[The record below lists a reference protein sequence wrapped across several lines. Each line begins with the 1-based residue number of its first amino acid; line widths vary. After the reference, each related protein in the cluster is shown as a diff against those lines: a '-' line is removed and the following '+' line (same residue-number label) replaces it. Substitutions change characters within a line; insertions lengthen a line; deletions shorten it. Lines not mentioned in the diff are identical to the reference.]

1 MKTINEQLNEVFRVA
16 GVQLNESTDWSVKEA
31 VQKIASEKGIS
42 NHDAMIEYSKRAGM
56 DWGEVYDLCMFGDE
70 HLSLGQAKKELAAE
84 EESFRNAQYAD
95 DFLYSNG
102 GWDSYQR
109 RIDYLKRVIKRLE
122 GKEPVNE
129 SYEAELRTNSNI
141 DSELAHQPWAKNPPE
156 VNNQEWTLVSYKDFD
171 IIVSH
176 YNEGSYDDED
186 DERFEVTIYPKG
198 QADDRE
204 PGIDYA
210 NSQSWIKCLEKIA
223 EVDRKY
229 HAGDYNK
236 DEPQDTGDEYDSD
249 YTKVDTEATKELS
262 EWMNKWVTKT
272 PLEQAIK
279 YVNDGMKAK
288 YGREYPKEEDESDYR
303 RELCSAAAKKF
314 NISLDKIIDK
324 IASDYVDSMPYVIQD
339 KQGNYSEI

>member
-1 MKTINEQLNEVFRVA
+1 MNQSDSFTYSFDPVDLDFAKQAVLNLVEKNEKLRKQLKDANKIIKNLLHAYPTNQESKDYFEKYYSKNVVDEILSNSKTQNSINEQIRETLRLA
-16 GVQLNESTDWSVKEA
+16 GVQLNESTDWSVKDA
-31 VQKIASEKGIS
+31 VSQIASEKGIS

-56 DWGEVYDLCMFGDE
+56 DWGEVYDLYMFGDE
-70 HLSLGQAKKELAAE
+70 HLSLEQAKKELAAE

-122 GKEPVNE
+122 GKEPVQE
-129 SYEAELRTNSNI
+129 SYEAELRTNRNI

-176 YNEGSYDDED
+176 YDEGTEYNND
-186 DERFEVTIYPKG
+186 DERFEVEIYPKG
-198 QADDRE
+198 QADDTK
-204 PGIDYA
+204 PPIDYE
-210 NSQSWIKCLEKIA
+210 NSQRWIKCLEKIS

-236 DEPQDTGDEYDSD
+236 DEPQDTGDEY
-249 YTKVDTEATKELS
+249 
-262 EWMNKWVTKT
+262 
-272 PLEQAIK
+272 
-279 YVNDGMKAK
+279 ND
-288 YGREYPKEEDESDYR
+288 D
-303 RELCSAAAKKF
+303 
-314 NISLDKIIDK
+314 
-324 IASDYVDSMPYVIQD
+324 
-339 KQGNYSEI
+339 